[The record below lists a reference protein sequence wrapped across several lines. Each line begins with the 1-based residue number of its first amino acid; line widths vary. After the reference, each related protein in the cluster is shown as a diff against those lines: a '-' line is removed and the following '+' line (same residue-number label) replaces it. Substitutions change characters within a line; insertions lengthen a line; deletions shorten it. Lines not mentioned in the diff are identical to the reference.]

1 MRGGSPTS
9 GSPPVAVG
17 DGAAAG
23 AAAPARRA
31 RLMLVLRTLVSAA
44 LLAVLVTR
52 IDLAHALP
60 RQRHLS
66 TLGWFAAALAAA
78 TVGIGLSAWR
88 WQRVLAVFGVRAPLG
103 TLWGHY
109 LAGQFVGN
117 VLPSTIGGDV
127 VRVSR
132 AAGGTTNPETAFAS
146 VALERLTGFVA
157 LPLLTAVGFAFGP
170 DLLGVPHAWAAVMI
184 ASTTLGILA
193 GILFLTGHPRLAGRF
208 RNQPGWVRFLGAVH
222 EGVDAMRRDPRGALG
237 VLGTACVYQ
246 ISTVATVWFVIR
258 TLELSLPVA
267 AVIAFVPAVA
277 MAQVLPISV
286 SGLGVR
292 EGMLVLLFGP
302 LGVSAGQAV
311 AVGLLWYCV
320 MLLVSV
326 PGAPALA
333 VGHRVRH
340 RATRATGV
348 PAAPGPVGPTRR

>member
-1 MRGGSPTS
+1 
-9 GSPPVAVG
+9 
-17 DGAAAG
+17 
-23 AAAPARRA
+23 
-31 RLMLVLRTLVSAA
+31 MLILRSVVSAG

-66 TLGWFAAALAAA
+66 TLAWFAAALCTA

-103 TLWGHY
+103 TLWNHY

-127 VRVSR
+127 LRVTRASR
-132 AAGGTTNPETAFAS
+132 TTTTTETAFAS
-146 VALERLTGFVA
+146 VALERLTGFAA
-157 LPLLTAVGFAFGP
+157 LPLLSALGFALRPG
-170 DLLGVPHAWAAVMI
+170 LLAEPHAWAAVLI
-184 ASTTLGILA
+184 GSVTLALLVGILVLA
-193 GILFLTGHPRLAGRF
+193 GHPRLAGRF
-208 RNQPGWVRFLGAVH
+208 RDRPGWVRYLGAVH
-222 EGVDAMRRDPRGALG
+222 EGVDAMRRHPPGALG

-246 ISTVATVWFVIR
+246 ASTVLMVWFVFR
-258 TLELSLPVA
+258 TLEVPVPNA
-267 AVIAFVPAVA
+267 AVLAFVPAVA

-292 EGMLVLLFGP
+292 EGMLVLLLVP
-302 LGVSAGQAV
+302 LGVSPARAV

-320 MLLVSV
+320 MLLTSV

-333 VGHRVRH
+333 IGHRHRGSVRD
-340 RATRATGV
+340 AGDTSDPAGAGIPVTAPPTATGTV
-348 PAAPGPVGPTRR
+348 KRA